1 MQDPAKAIQTRT
13 LNENKLHQNAI
24 PTSHQSSDHAN
35 PTTESNLVDKR
46 MKDTPYQIRNQI
58 TITPTNKN

>member
-1 MQDPAKAIQTRT
+1 MLDSTKSIQTLT
-13 LNENKLHQNAI
+13 ENKTNQNAI
-24 PTSHQSSDHAN
+24 SASTHLVNAN
-35 PTTESNLVDKR
+35 PAPESNLVDKR